1 MAGVL
6 MKARSQIFRVSA
18 IVSCLREAL
27 NKVPF
32 TYTVISDDIWIAYS
46 IIQVSLKIHEVLA
59 EAMSASST
67 GESAL
72 KKSIGPLLTEEQIEE
87 SLLISGAFKIK
98 RLYNLADESNEIKWH
113 QFTRCKLWPQNMA
126 GIDGSVFIQV

>member
-32 TYTVISDDIWIAYS
+32 TYMVISDDIQIAYS

-59 EAMSASST
+59 EAMSATTT

-72 KKSIGPLLTEEQIEE
+72 KKSIGPLLTEE
-87 SLLISGAFKIK
+87 
-98 RLYNLADESNEIKWH
+98 
-113 QFTRCKLWPQNMA
+113 
-126 GIDGSVFIQV
+126 

>member
-32 TYTVISDDIWIAYS
+32 TYMVISDDIQIAYS

-59 EAMSASST
+59 EAMSATTT

-72 KKSIGPLLTEEQIEE
+72 KKSIGPLLTEEQIDE

-98 RLYNLADESNEIKWH
+98 RLYDLADENNEIKRH
-113 QFTRCKLWPQNMA
+113 QFTRFKLWPQNMA
-126 GIDGSVFIQV
+126 GVDRSVFIQV

>member
-1 MAGVL
+1 MAGIL

-32 TYTVISDDIWIAYS
+32 TYMVISDDIQIAYS

-67 GESAL
+67 RESAL
-72 KKSIGPLLTEEQIEE
+72 KKSIGPLLTEEQMDE

-98 RLYNLADESNEIKWH
+98 RLYNLADESNEIKRH

-126 GIDGSVFIQV
+126 SVDGLVFIQV